1 MFRALSLSVLKFQ
14 VPRRSVVGKRWS
26 GRRLLRYIV
35 IITLV
40 RWDCIYDAYV
50 TDIIDSYSYLQV
62 VRFDLFAISR
72 VNKDP
77 VLRIRLSSV
86 SIDD

>member
-26 GRRLLRYIV
+26 GRRLFRYIV

-50 TDIIDSYSYLQV
+50 ADIIYSYSYLQV

-77 VLRIRLSSV
+77 VLRIRLSRV
-86 SIDD
+86 SIHD

>member
-14 VPRRSVVGKRWS
+14 VPRRSVVGKRCS
-26 GRRLLRYIV
+26 GRRLFRYIV

-50 TDIIDSYSYLQV
+50 ADIIDSYSYLQV
-62 VRFDLFAISR
+62 VRFDLFAIIR